1 MLNTLR
7 KSSCL
12 LLAMGMISVSAVQG
26 IALAESSPEQSAE
39 TEFDA
44 TDFEFESYETNIL
57 NQVEEKIKEKS
68 EMHSTEQAF
77 LNGLIRKYKP
87 KKILELGVSAGGSS
101 VIMLNASKDIEGSKV
116 YSIDKLNYYY
126 KNPRKNVGYLV
137 KEKFPKLTKNWNLYT
152 GDIPCSFM
160 DKIGDGIDFVLIDTI
175 HVRPGEINDFLSV
188 LPYLKENAIVC
199 FHDIGASFN
208 WGLNF
213 KPAYYCNDI
222 LFSCIKGE
230 KILPR
235 KNYTEFF
242 PNIGAIKLDDNQK
255 KNFIDYFFLL
265 SLPWEYIPEKC
276 DSQKLIS
283 HFQKH
288 YGSKLTEYYKKSLTA
303 NINYRNRVR
312 IKS

>member
-1 MLNTLR
+1 MLNALR

-12 LLAMGMISVSAVQG
+12 LLAMGVISVPAVHG
-26 IALAESSPEQSAE
+26 INPIETAPKQSIA
-39 TEFDA
+39 TEFSA
-44 TDFEFESYETNIL
+44 TDFEFENYETNIL
-57 NQVEEKIKEKS
+57 DQVKEKIKEKS
-68 EMHSTEQAF
+68 EMHFTEQAF

-101 VIMLNASKDIEGSKV
+101 VIMLNASKDIKGSKV

-126 KNPRKNVGYLV
+126 KNHKKKPGYLV
-137 KEKFPKLTKNWNLYT
+137 KEKFPELTKNWKLYT
-152 GDIPCSFM
+152 GDIPCNFM
-160 DKIGDGIDFVLIDTI
+160 DEIGDGIDFVLIDTI

-208 WGLNF
+208 WGLEF

-230 KILPR
+230 KILPK

-242 PNIGAIKLDDNQK
+242 SNIGAIKLDDNQK
-255 KNFIDYFFLL
+255 KNFLDYFFLL
-265 SLPWEYIPEKC
+265 SLPWEYIPENR
-276 DSQKLIS
+276 DSQKIIR
-283 HFQKH
+283 HFKKH
-288 YGSKLTEYYKKSLTA
+288 YGSKLTEYYEKSLAA
-303 NINYRNRVR
+303 NIKYRKKVR
-312 IKS
+312 ILK

>member
-68 EMHSTEQAF
+68 EMLSTEQAF

-242 PNIGAIKLDDNQK
+242 PNIGAIKLDNNQK

>member
-1 MLNTLR
+1 MLNSLR

-12 LLAMGMISVSAVQG
+12 LLTMGIISASAVQG
-26 IALAESSPEQSAE
+26 IVPIESSPKQSVE
-39 TEFDA
+39 TEFSA
-44 TDFEFESYETNIL
+44 TDFEFENYETHIL
-57 NQVEEKIKEKS
+57 NQIGEKIKEKS
-68 EMHSTEQAF
+68 EMHFTEQAF

-101 VIMLNASKDIEGSKV
+101 VIMLNASKDIEESKV

-126 KNPRKNVGYLV
+126 KNPNKKPGYLV
-137 KEKFPKLTKNWNLYT
+137 KENFPELTKNWNLYI

-160 DKIGDGIDFVLIDTI
+160 DEIGDGIDFVLIDTI

-230 KILPR
+230 KILPKR
-235 KNYTEFF
+235 NYTEFF
-242 PNIGAIKLDDNQK
+242 SNIGAIKLEGNQK

-265 SLPWEYIPEKC
+265 SLPWEYIPERG
-276 DSQKLIS
+276 DSQKLIC

-288 YGSKLTEYYKKSLTA
+288 YGSKLTEYYKKSLAA
-303 NINYRNRVR
+303 NIKYRDKVS
-312 IKS
+312 IKC